1 MLIHIKKK
9 LKIYRG
15 DCAAQNSNVSIGA
28 NNLTFMNVSDNS
40 IAVCVP
46 VMIKMKKFSY
56 DSK

>member
-28 NNLTFMNVSDNS
+28 NNLTLMNVSDNS

-46 VMIKMKKFSY
+46 VMIKMKKIQL
-56 DSK
+56 